1 MNNFPINFDANDMTS
16 GLTNTT
22 ESPLTKGLVD
32 RNATTASLL
41 NNASTKALP
50 IRTSSQLIS
59 GDVAAAPAEEAAPA
73 ASGGSSIAE
82 GAGAVLGVAS
92 AAVGVVEA
100 FDQAEMNNAAINNI
114 EKNLE
119 AGLMLGSR
127 SSGKQKA
134 SAAVTGNRAAL
145 SDITNTQRQ
154 ADHAAMREAAMAVS
168 QLESDTTSGFVSAG
182 INMVGSV
189 AAAGGTFASMGGGAA
204 GGTSMAGGGGMGAM
218 SGMA

>member
-1 MNNFPINFDANDMTS
+1 MSSFFPINFDANDMTS
-16 GLTNTT
+16 GLI
-22 ESPLTKGLVD
+22 D

-41 NNASTKALP
+41 DNASTKALP
-50 IRTSSQLIS
+50 VQTSSELIAGAS
-59 GDVAAAPAEEAAPA
+59 EAAPA
-73 ASGGSSIAE
+73 AGASGAAMAAGAAK
-82 GAGAVLGVAS
+82 GAGAAFGVAS

-218 SGMA
+218 SGIA

>member
-1 MNNFPINFDANDMTS
+1 MNYFSIDFERDFTK
-16 GLTNTT
+16 GLKETP
-22 ESPLTKGLVD
+22 ESSLTKGLVD

-41 NNASTKALP
+41 DNASQKALP
-50 IRTSSQLIS
+50 VPTSSELIA
-59 GDVAAAPAEEAAPA
+59 GAAEDVAAAPAEGSGAANI
-73 ASGGSSIAE
+73 SKGV
-82 GAGAVLGVAS
+82 GAVMGVAG

-154 ADHAAMREAAMAVS
+154 ADASAMREAAMAVS

-182 INMVGSV
+182 INMVSSV
-189 AAAGGTFASMGGGAA
+189 AAAGGTFASMGGGAS
-204 GGTSMAGGGGMGAM
+204 GGTSMAGGGGMGSM
-218 SGMA
+218 SGLT